1 MRDWTQRLRQLTAA
15 AAAAL
20 TAPALLLCAATPAAA
35 GGPTSVLV
43 VSPTSGETASL
54 YHSDREYTQLERLL
68 APADTG
74 TRARPPEA
82 ALASGRQVN
91 VTWMVHDV
99 TPWRVHQIH
108 LPDGAR
114 NVWVHTSTHVTDGDD
129 GVWHGVKDPYDL
141 RKFLYGLG
149 VTGPA
154 TGHRTPAVDPVPPDD
169 GQAAPDGAGGTAPVV
184 SAARQTAGDG
194 TGWWWAIP
202 GLAAGAVLALLLRPH
217 ALRGAAAVRGRR
229 DGDGPGPRQQLLDH

>member
-1 MRDWTQRLRQLTAA
+1 MRDWKQRLRRLTAA

-20 TAPALLLCAATPAAA
+20 TAPVLLLWATTPASA

-43 VSPTSGETASL
+43 VSPASGETASL
-54 YHSDREYTQLERLL
+54 YYSDKGYTELERLL

-114 NVWVHTSTHVTDGDD
+114 NVWVHTSTHITDGDD
-129 GVWHGVKDPYDL
+129 GVWHGVKYPSDL
-141 RKFLYGLG
+141 RKFLYELG

-154 TGHRTPAVDPVPPDD
+154 TGHHAPPVNRVPPDG
-169 GQAAPDGAGGTAPVV
+169 GQEAPDDAGSTAPVV
-184 SAARQTAGDG
+184 STAPPTAGDG
-194 TGWWWAIP
+194 TDWWWAIP
-202 GLAAGAVLALLLRPH
+202 GLAAGAVLALLLRPY

-229 DGDGPGPRQQLLDH
+229 DGDGPGPRQQLLEH